1 MGPLTRR
8 RYRQAVRAEFDLR
21 PRRGLWARLR
31 GLVAEV
37 DALERARLQEP
48 ARTRQPTRRN

>member
-21 PRRGLWARLR
+21 PRRGLWARLC